1 MTKKER
7 IEYYRL
13 IEPKLREIFIN
24 NEFMPP
30 SEAEFQKLN
39 LSAKNREEFLTYFK
53 DAWFNIEHFT
63 YKAPLQL
70 GESIAQ
76 LEKLVESMASN
87 QIKTPSKSKL
97 PKLQLPSSSA
107 LFQISRS
114 IDIEEFYRHLKDRN
128 TFIAV
133 HKETGVVAGSNVL
146 STLSINFK
154 NLLEI
159 IKKDPTQYEV
169 FEIEDHA
176 LFCKLLEEGNFN
188 KIKKA
193 KLFENEIFEVP
204 EDYPLFKIIKRINLY
219 AFADALNEGKPLMRY
234 NIMTDWYS
242 SFEDVND
249 YHSFNDNY
257 NKMLEMSGYKP
268 IDRSKETDD
277 LWFYAENPLNIRQE
291 ILFGNFK
298 ILKKIKIIENI
309 FTFLSNN
316 DG

>member
-1 MTKKER
+1 M
-7 IEYYRL
+7 
-13 IEPKLREIFIN
+13 
-24 NEFMPP
+24 
-30 SEAEFQKLN
+30 
-39 LSAKNREEFLTYFK
+39 
-53 DAWFNIEHFT
+53 
-63 YKAPLQL
+63 
-70 GESIAQ
+70 AQ

-277 LWFYAENPLNIRQE
+277 LWFYAENPLNIRQVM
-291 ILFGNFK
+291 LFRNLT
-298 ILKKIKIIENI
+298 ILKHVNIHTKFLNFLQKNVII
-309 FTFLSNN
+309 FFKL
-316 DG
+316 